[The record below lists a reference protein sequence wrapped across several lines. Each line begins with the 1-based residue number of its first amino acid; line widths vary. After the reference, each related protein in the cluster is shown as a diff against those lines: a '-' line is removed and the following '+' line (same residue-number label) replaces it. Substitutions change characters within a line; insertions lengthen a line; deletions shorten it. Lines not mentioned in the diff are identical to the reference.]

1 MTTLA
6 ANWSL
11 ADALAEE
18 EARFIAANPRS
29 RERALAAA
37 AVMPG
42 GNTRTVLH
50 YTPFPLAFAKGEG
63 ATVTDLDGHTYRDF
77 LGEYSAGIYGHS
89 HPVIVAAAK
98 RAIDSGI
105 VLGGPNMYEAKLAAA
120 IAARFPSVE
129 RIRFTNSG
137 TEANL
142 MALVTAIAASGR
154 KRVLGFRGG
163 YHGGVLT
170 LKPGVLTNV
179 PFEFALARYN
189 DLGTVEAVLREGA
202 DQFACAIVEPVMGGA
217 GAIPA
222 TPEFLHG
229 LRELTA
235 RHGILL
241 ILDEVMTSRHGPGG
255 VQGLLGITPD
265 LTTFG
270 KYLGGGFSF
279 GAFGGRADLMERY
292 DPYRPD
298 AFAHA
303 GTFNNNVTSMAA
315 GYAGLSEVFTP
326 AAAEVLFARGEAL
339 RRRLNEAAVAADV
352 PVRATGLGSMLGIH
366 PTDREITTAEDA
378 PEAKEAR
385 ALIHLALI
393 ARGIY
398 MARRGYMTLSL
409 PQTAA
414 DDDALVEA
422 FSDMLRTHARVLRD
436 HATAPA
442 AA

>member
-11 ADALAEE
+11 AEALAEE
-18 EARFIAANPRS
+18 EARFTAANPRS

-98 RAIDSGI
+98 RAIEGGI
-105 VLGGPNMYEAKLAAA
+105 VLGGPNLYEARLAAA

-154 KRVLGFRGG
+154 RRVLGFRGG

-170 LKPGVLTNV
+170 LKPGVLTNA

-189 DLGTVEAVLREGA
+189 DLGTAEALLRDDA
-202 DQFACAIVEPVMGGA
+202 DQFACVIVEPVMGGA
-217 GAIPA
+217 GAIPGS
-222 TPEFLHG
+222 PEFLRG

-326 AAAEVLFARGEAL
+326 AAAEALFARGERL
-339 RRRLNEAAVAADV
+339 RTRLNATAEAEDV
-352 PVRATGLGSMLGIH
+352 PVRATGLGSMIGIH

-409 PQTAA
+409 PQTAE

-436 HATAPA
+436 A
-442 AA
+442 AAG

>member
-18 EARFIAANPRS
+18 EARFAAANPRS

-63 ATVTDLDGHTYRDF
+63 ATLTDLDGHTYRDF
-77 LGEYSAGIYGHS
+77 LGEYSAGLYGHS

-98 RAIDSGI
+98 RAIEDGI
-105 VLGGPNMYEAKLAAA
+105 ALGGPNMYEAKLASA

-142 MALVTAIAASGR
+142 MALVTALAASGR

-170 LKPGVLTNV
+170 LKPGALTNV
-179 PFEFALARYN
+179 PFDLVLARYN
-189 DLGTVEAVLREGA
+189 DLASVEAVLREGA
-202 DQFACAIVEPVMGGA
+202 EQVACAIVEPVMGGA
-217 GAIPA
+217 GAIPG

-229 LRELTA
+229 LRALTA

-241 ILDEVMTSRHGPGG
+241 ILDEVMTSRHGAGG
-255 VQGLLGITPD
+255 VQGLYGIRPD

-298 AFAHA
+298 AWAHA

-315 GYAGLSEVFTP
+315 GHAGLAEVFTP
-326 AAAEVLFARGEAL
+326 AAAEALFARGERL
-339 RRRLNEAAVAADV
+339 RARLNAAAAAEDV
-352 PVRATGLGSMLGIH
+352 PVRATGLGSMIGIH
-366 PTDREITTAEDA
+366 PTDREITAAEDA

-409 PQTAA
+409 PQTAE
-414 DDDALVEA
+414 DDDALVAA
-422 FSDMLRTHARVLRD
+422 FADMLRSHARVLRD
-436 HATAPA
+436 A
-442 AA
+442 AAG

>member
-11 ADALAEE
+11 TEALAEE
-18 EARFIAANPRS
+18 EARFTAANPRS

-89 HPVIVAAAK
+89 HPAIVAAAR
-98 RAIDSGI
+98 RAIEGGI
-105 VLGGPNMYEAKLAAA
+105 VLGGPNMYEARLAAA

-170 LKPGVLTNV
+170 LKPGVLTNA
-179 PFEFALARYN
+179 PFDFALARYN
-189 DLGTVEAVLREGA
+189 DLGSVEAVLREGA
-202 DQFACAIVEPVMGGA
+202 EQFACAIVEPVMGGA

-222 TPEFLHG
+222 TAEFLRG
-229 LRELTA
+229 LRELTV
-235 RHGILL
+235 RHGIIL

-255 VQGLLGITPD
+255 VQGLRGIHPD

-279 GAFGGRADLMERY
+279 GAFGGRAELMQRY

-315 GYAGLSEVFTP
+315 GHAGLTQVFTP
-326 AAAEVLFARGEAL
+326 QAAEALFARGEAL
-339 RRRLNEAAVAADV
+339 RARLNEAAVAAAV
-352 PVRATGLGSMLGIH
+352 PVRATGLGSMIGIH
-366 PTDREITTAEDA
+366 PTDRPIATAEDA

-385 ALIHLALI
+385 ALLHLALI

-398 MARRGYMTLSL
+398 MARRGYMALSL
-409 PQTAA
+409 PQTQA
-414 DDDALVEA
+414 DDDALVDA
-422 FSDMLRTHARVLRD
+422 FSDVLRTHARVLRD
-436 HATAPA
+436 AAAEPA
-442 AA
+442 AT

>member
-11 ADALAEE
+11 AEALAEA
-18 EARFIAANPRS
+18 EARFTAANPRS

-50 YTPFPLAFAKGEG
+50 YTPFPLAFARGEG
-63 ATVTDLDGHTYRDF
+63 ATLTDLDGHTYRDF

-98 RAIDSGI
+98 RAIEDGI
-105 VLGGPNMYEAKLAAA
+105 VLGGPNLYEARLAAA

-142 MALVTAIAASGR
+142 MALVTAIATSGR
-154 KRVLGFRGG
+154 TRVLGFRGG

-189 DLGTVEAVLREGA
+189 DLDSVEALLREGPER
-202 DQFACAIVEPVMGGA
+202 FACAIVEPVMGGA
-217 GAIPA
+217 GAIPGS
-222 TPEFLHG
+222 PEFLRG
-229 LRELTA
+229 LRALTA

-241 ILDEVMTSRHGPGG
+241 ILDEVMTSRHGTGG

-279 GAFGGRADLMERY
+279 GAFGGRAELMERY

-298 AFAHA
+298 AWAHA

-326 AAAEVLFARGEAL
+326 AAAEALFARGERL
-339 RRRLNEAAVAADV
+339 RTRLNATAEAEDV
-352 PVRATGLGSMLGIH
+352 PVRATGLGSMIGIH
-366 PTDREITTAEDA
+366 PTDRPITTAEDA

-414 DDDALVEA
+414 DDDALVAA
-422 FSDMLRTHARVLRD
+422 FGDMLRSHARVLRD
-436 HATAPA
+436 A
-442 AA
+442 AAG

>member
-11 ADALAEE
+11 AEALAEE
-18 EARFIAANPRS
+18 EARFTAANPRS

-50 YTPFPLAFAKGEG
+50 YTPFPLAFARGEG
-63 ATVTDLDGHTYRDF
+63 ATVTDLDGHSYRDF

-98 RAIDSGI
+98 AAIEGGI

-120 IAARFPSVE
+120 VAARFPSVE

-170 LKPGVLTNV
+170 LKPGVLTNA
-179 PFEFALARYN
+179 PFDFALARYN
-189 DLGTVEAVLREGA
+189 DLVSVEALLREGA
-202 DQFACAIVEPVMGGA
+202 EQFACAIVEPVMGGA

-222 TPEFLHG
+222 TAEFLRG

-241 ILDEVMTSRHGPGG
+241 ILDEVMTSRHGAGG
-255 VQGLLGITPD
+255 VQGLVGISPD

-292 DPYRPD
+292 DPHRPD

-326 AAAEVLFARGEAL
+326 EAAEALFARGEAL
-339 RRRLNEAAVAADV
+339 RARLNEAAGAADV
-352 PVRATGLGSMLGIH
+352 PVRATGLGSMIGIH
-366 PTDREITTAEDA
+366 PTDRAITTAEDA

-398 MARRGYMTLSL
+398 MARRGFMTLSL
-409 PQTAA
+409 PQTPA
-414 DDDALVEA
+414 DDDALVAA
-422 FSDMLRTHARVLRD
+422 FADVLRTHARVLRD
-436 HATAPA
+436 HAA
-442 AA
+442 AHVDA